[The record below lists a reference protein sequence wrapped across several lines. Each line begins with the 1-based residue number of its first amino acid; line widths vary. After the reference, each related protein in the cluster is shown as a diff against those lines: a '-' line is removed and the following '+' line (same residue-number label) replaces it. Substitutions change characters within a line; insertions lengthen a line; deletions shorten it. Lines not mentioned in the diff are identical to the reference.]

1 MDWVGDSGNRSVRNL
16 SRYVFRQVFCASK
29 GRNSTLYDTISK
41 LNMPYEG
48 IVPDLNDLVGA
59 G

>member
-1 MDWVGDSGNRSVRNL
+1 MDWIGDCGNRSVRNL
-16 SRYVFRQVFCASK
+16 SRYAIRQAFCASR
-29 GRNSTLYDTISK
+29 GRNSTLYDIISK

-48 IVPDLNDLVGA
+48 IVSDLNDLVGA